1 MKKAV
6 QDAMD
11 IIHPLHKSTHTSE
24 EDFASQL
31 HELEEDLKGLRQD
44 VDHMKVSD
52 PTETLATRFQNPEDR
67 VATLGKA
74 RIATF
79 NALRSSAPQLPS
91 VAGILPASAP
101 MTGLENSDKDLE
113 KMLERSTEFT
123 EQLKAIRRDHSQLK
137 NTVKELETQKLSLET
152 EQKEL
157 EVKYQGVRRQCL
169 T

>member
-1 MKKAV
+1 
-6 QDAMD
+6 
-11 IIHPLHKSTHTSE
+11 
-24 EDFASQL
+24 
-31 HELEEDLKGLRQD
+31 
-44 VDHMKVSD
+44 
-52 PTETLATRFQNPEDR
+52 
-67 VATLGKA
+67 
-74 RIATF
+74 
-79 NALRSSAPQLPS
+79 
-91 VAGILPASAP
+91 